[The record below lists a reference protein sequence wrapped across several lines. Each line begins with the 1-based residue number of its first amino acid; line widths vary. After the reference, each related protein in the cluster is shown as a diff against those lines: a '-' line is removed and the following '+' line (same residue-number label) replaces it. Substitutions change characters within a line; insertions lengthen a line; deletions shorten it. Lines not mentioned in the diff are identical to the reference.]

1 MEKISI
7 QVKDSE
13 KADLLVQFLRGL
25 DFVESVSKNDLPV
38 TESLSK
44 IDISEEF
51 FALAG
56 IWADRDINLET
67 LRQKAWPKRS

>member
-7 QVKDSE
+7 QVKDAE

-25 DFVESVSKNDLPV
+25 DFVENVSRNDLPSA
-38 TESLSK
+38 ESLSIK
-44 IDISEEF
+44 DRADEF

-56 IWADRDINLET
+56 IWAEREISLET
-67 LRQKAWPKRS
+67 IRQKAWPKRS